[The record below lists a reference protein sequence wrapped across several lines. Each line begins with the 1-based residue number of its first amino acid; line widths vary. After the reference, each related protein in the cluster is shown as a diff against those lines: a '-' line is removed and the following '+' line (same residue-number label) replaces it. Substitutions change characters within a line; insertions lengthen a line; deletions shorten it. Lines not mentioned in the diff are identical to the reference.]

1 MVQSTAL
8 GLRQYLHAKP
18 YTPDNSI
25 RSNLEMRWIFTIPLF
40 AYVLIAANVIMLSGP
55 VEQSMLNI
63 IVYEVSLPSA
73 RAIVFTVS
81 DIFIMGS
88 LFVLYIEVFKA
99 TRVSTSTQIEHAL
112 SLLVFVFALVQF
124 LIVPRL
130 GNTTFLII
138 VIAALMDVV
147 IGFTVTISTA
157 RRDLNLG

>member
-1 MVQSTAL
+1 
-8 GLRQYLHAKP
+8 
-18 YTPDNSI
+18 
-25 RSNLEMRWIFTIPLF
+25 MRLFLTFPLF
-40 AYVLIAANVIMLSGP
+40 AYVLIAANIVMLSGS

-63 IVYEVSLPSA
+63 IVFEFALPSS
-73 RAIVFTVS
+73 RSIVFTVS
-81 DIFIMGS
+81 DIFIMSS

-130 GNTTFLII
+130 GNITFLII
-138 VIAALMDVV
+138 VIASLMDVV

-157 RRDLNLG
+157 KRDLNIG

>member
-1 MVQSTAL
+1 
-8 GLRQYLHAKP
+8 
-18 YTPDNSI
+18 
-25 RSNLEMRWIFTIPLF
+25 MRLFLTFPLF
-40 AYVLIAANVIMLSGP
+40 AYVLIAANIVMLSGS

-63 IVYEVSLPSA
+63 IVFEFALPSS
-73 RAIVFTVS
+73 RSIVFTVS

-130 GNTTFLII
+130 GNITFLII
-138 VIAALMDVV
+138 VIASLMDVV

-157 RRDLNLG
+157 KRDLNIG